1 MEQVIFF
8 IDALLL
14 VLVLGIQI
22 QIRYINKKMDEMLQ
36 RLS

>member
-1 MEQVIFF
+1 MEQIIFL

-22 QIRYINKKMDEMLQ
+22 QIRNVNKKMDEILQ
-36 RLS
+36 KLP